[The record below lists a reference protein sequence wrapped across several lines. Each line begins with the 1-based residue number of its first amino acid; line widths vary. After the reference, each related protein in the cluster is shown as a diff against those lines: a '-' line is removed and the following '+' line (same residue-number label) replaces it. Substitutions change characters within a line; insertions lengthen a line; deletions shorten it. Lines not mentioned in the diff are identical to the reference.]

1 VGDKKEGV
9 AMERGGLRDGLDL
22 EVLAT
27 RTYAAVFS
35 DACDWA
41 GRRAQTL
48 APGLAALAGGSRTL
62 VGWARIARSEP
73 VDGPPDPPFAS
84 EIAFLDSLKPGE
96 VVVATAGGA
105 QTALWGELFSA
116 AAMARGARGAVIDGL
131 ARDVER
137 VAALGFTV
145 YARGTRPTDSL
156 GRVSLVDTEGR
167 VEMGDV
173 GVSNGDLV
181 VADADGVVIVP
192 AELAGGVS
200 AYALEKA
207 ATERKGLAALRAGGY
222 LAEVWQRYGVL

>member
-1 VGDKKEGV
+1 MVVEQ
-9 AMERGGLRDGLDL
+9 GGLRNGLDL
-22 EVLAT
+22 DFLTT

-48 APGLAALAGGSRTL
+48 APGLAALAGGGHTL
-62 VGWARIARSEP
+62 LGWARIAWSEP
-73 VDGPPDPPFAS
+73 VDGPPDPPFAA
-84 EIAFLDSLKPGE
+84 EIAFLDSLTPGD
-96 VVVATAGGA
+96 VVVATAGGVPA
-105 QTALWGELFSA
+105 ALWGELFSA

-137 VAALGFTV
+137 VAALGFTL

-156 GRVSLVDTEGR
+156 GRVALVDTEGP
-167 VEMGDV
+167 VEVGGV
-173 GVSNGDLV
+173 GVSNGDRL

-192 AELAGGVS
+192 AEAAERAS

-207 ATERKGLAALRAGGY
+207 ATERKGLVALGAGGY